1 VRQHELCTLPS
12 CWRGAYSTYRTYSTY
27 RAYSTMN
34 VTTEAFI
41 RDSTLAVKNKT
52 LQSRLRVLT
61 TFTIKRNAAFA
72 SLENG
77 EALRDQARSI
87 KEKTIADLGSY
98 LIQLEENVV
107 RLGGKVHWA
116 RTGEE
121 ARDIVLDLARKNNVK
136 RIVKGKSMATE
147 EIELN
152 EALEHAGIESVETDL
167 GEYIVQL
174 ANEKPSHILAPAV
187 HKSREDVSELFA
199 RKLDAP
205 NLKQAEEM
213 TAVARIRL
221 RQKFCAA
228 DMGITGAN
236 FAIAETGTI
245 VLLENE
251 GNIRLSTTLP
261 RIHVAL
267 MGLEK
272 LVPTLADLAV
282 FLKILARSASGQ
294 KMSSYVSFITGAR
307 RVGEADGAEEF
318 HLIIL
323 DNGRTRLLADEEMRE
338 SLYCLRC
345 GACLNVCPVYQKVGG
360 HAYGTVYS
368 GPIGSILTP
377 AFAGLEKS
385 KDLPF
390 ASTLC
395 GACREICPVR
405 IDIPRILLKLRSEWA
420 EGDPAHRAGA
430 PFIER
435 LAIKLWAFA
444 MRRRFLYNFAFRAAA
459 FVQGPML
466 EDGKLKRLPFPFGGW
481 TQNRDFPALARKS
494 FRSMWRDEGPR

>member
-1 VRQHELCTLPS
+1 MQI
-12 CWRGAYSTYRTYSTY
+12 
-27 RAYSTMN
+27 
-34 VTTEAFI
+34 TTDTFI
-41 RDSTLAVKNKT
+41 RDSTAAVKNKT
-52 LQSRLRVLT
+52 LQSRLRVLN
-61 TFTIKRNAAFA
+61 TFTIKRNAAFD

-77 EALRDQARSI
+77 EALRDQARAI
-87 KEKTIADLGSY
+87 KERTIANLGSY
-98 LIQLEENVV
+98 LLQLEENVV
-107 RLGGKVHWA
+107 RLGGHVHWA
-116 RTGEE
+116 RTGHE
-121 ARDIVLDLARKNNVK
+121 ARHIVLDLARKNGVK

-152 EALEHAGIESVETDL
+152 EALEAAGIESVETDL

-187 HKSREDVSELFA
+187 HKSKEDVSELFA
-199 RKLDAP
+199 LKLGAP
-205 NLKQAEEM
+205 NLKEAEEM
-213 TAVARIRL
+213 TAVARKRL
-221 RQKFCAA
+221 REKFCAA

-261 RIHVAL
+261 RVHVAL

-282 FLKILARSASGQ
+282 FLKVLARSASGQ
-294 KMSSYVSFITGAR
+294 KMSSYVSLITGAR
-307 RVGEADGAEEF
+307 RAGETDGAEEF

-405 IDIPRILLKLRSEWA
+405 IDIPRILLKLRSEWS
-420 EGDPAHRAGA
+420 EGNHAHRAGA
-430 PFIER
+430 SLIER
-435 LAIKLWAFA
+435 VAIKLWAFT
-444 MRRRFLYNFAFRAAA
+444 MRRRSLYNFAFRTAAA
-459 FVQGPML
+459 LQGPML
-466 EDGKLKRLPFPFGGW
+466 EDGKLKHLPFALSGW

-494 FRSMWRDEGPR
+494 FRSMWRDNGSR

>member
-1 VRQHELCTLPS
+1 
-12 CWRGAYSTYRTYSTY
+12 
-27 RAYSTMN
+27 
-34 VTTEAFI
+34 
-41 RDSTLAVKNKT
+41 
-52 LQSRLRVLT
+52 VLT

-72 SLENG
+72 SLEDG

-87 KEKTIADLGSY
+87 KEKTIASLDTY
-98 LIQLEENVV
+98 LAQLEENVV
-107 RLGGKVHWA
+107 RHGGTVHWA

-121 ARDIVLDLARKNNVK
+121 ARAIVLDLARKNNVK
-136 RIVKGKSMATE
+136 HIVKGKSMATE

-187 HKSREDVSELFA
+187 HKSKEDVSELFA
-199 RKLDAP
+199 DKLNAP

-213 TAVARIRL
+213 TAVARKRL
-221 RQKFCAA
+221 REKFCAA

-267 MGLEK
+267 VGLEK
-272 LVPTLADLAV
+272 VVPTLADMAV

-307 RVGEADGAEEF
+307 RNGETDGAEEF

-405 IDIPRILLKLRSEWA
+405 IDIPRILLKLRSEWS
-420 EGDPAHRAGA
+420 EGDSSHRAGA
-430 PFIER
+430 SLTER
-435 LAIKLWAFA
+435 VGIKLWSFA
-444 MRRRFLYNFAFRAAA
+444 MRSPSLYNFVFRAAA
-459 FVQGPML
+459 FLQGPML
-466 EDGKLKRLPFPFGGW
+466 EDGKLKHLPFAFGGW

-494 FRSMWRDEGPR
+494 FRSMWRDEESQ

>member
-1 VRQHELCTLPS
+1 MH
-12 CWRGAYSTYRTYSTY
+12 
-27 RAYSTMN
+27 
-34 VTTEAFI
+34 VTTETFV
-41 RDSTLAVKNKT
+41 RDSSVAVQNKT

-61 TFTIKRNAAFA
+61 TFTIKRNDAFA
-72 SLENG
+72 SLEDG
-77 EALRDQARSI
+77 EALRDRARSI
-87 KEKTIADLGSY
+87 KESTIANLGHY
-98 LIQLEENVV
+98 LRQLEENVV
-107 RLGGKVHWA
+107 RLGGNVHWA
-116 RTGEE
+116 RTGAE
-121 ARDIVLDLARKNNVK
+121 ARAIVLDLARKNNVK
-136 RIVKGKSMATE
+136 HFVKGKSMATE

-152 EALEHAGIESVETDL
+152 EALEEAGIESVETDL

-187 HKSREDVSELFA
+187 HKSKEDVSELFA
-199 RKLDAP
+199 EKLGAL
-205 NLKQAEEM
+205 NLKHPEEM
-213 TAVARIRL
+213 TVVARKRL
-221 RQKFCAA
+221 REKFCAA

-236 FAIAETGTI
+236 FGIAETGSI

-294 KMSSYVSFITGAR
+294 KMSSYVSLITGPR
-307 RVGEADGAEEF
+307 RTGETDGAEEF

-323 DNGRTRLLADEEMRE
+323 DNGRTQLLADEEMRE

-345 GACLNVCPVYQKVGG
+345 GACLNVCPVYQKIGG

-405 IDIPRILLKLRSEWA
+405 IDIPRMLLKLRSEWS
-420 EGDPAHRAGA
+420 EGDSAKDAGGRLT
-430 PFIER
+430 ER
-435 LAIKLWAFA
+435 IAIKVWAFV
-444 MRRRFLYNFAFRAAA
+444 MRRRSLYNLAFRAAA
-459 FVQGPML
+459 FFQGPML
-466 EDGKLKRLPFPFGGW
+466 EDGKLKELPLAFGGW
-481 TQNRDFPALARKS
+481 TENRDFPALAKKS
-494 FRSMWRDEGPR
+494 FREMWRDKESQMR